1 MRRKRHRPIFVRK
14 CDYCGTQLQLNE
26 PNSDSY
32 VVTAEHKYFCKIHHV
47 GEEPIKDCL
56 EDYIRSK
63 KNAKTLQEKKES
75 SLWTQQK
82 VGFQN
87 KENEKEK
94 VLTDR
99 KTAIRKLDELKQF
112 LNKNDQLFK
121 QKKEELGA

>member
-63 KNAKTLQEKKES
+63 KNVQKKEKES

-99 KTAIRKLDELKQF
+99 KTAIKKLDELKQF
-112 LNKNDQLFK
+112 LNKKK
-121 QKKEELGA
+121 QASFQKRPS

>member
-14 CDYCGTQLQLNE
+14 CDFCRTELQLNE

-63 KNAKTLQEKKES
+63 KNVQKKEKES

-112 LNKNDQLFK
+112 LSKKK
-121 QKKEELGA
+121 QASFQKRPS

>member
-14 CDYCGTQLQLNE
+14 CDYCGAQLQLNE

-63 KNAKTLQEKKES
+63 KNAKALQKEKES
-75 SLWTQQK
+75 ILRTQQK
-82 VGFQN
+82 VSFQD

-112 LNKNDQLFK
+112 LTKKK
-121 QKKEELGA
+121 QASFQK

>member
-63 KNAKTLQEKKES
+63 KNVQKKEKES

-87 KENEKEK
+87 EEKEK

-112 LNKNDQLFK
+112 LTKKK
-121 QKKEELGA
+121 QASFQKRPS

>member
-63 KNAKTLQEKKES
+63 KNVQKKEKES

-112 LNKNDQLFK
+112 LNKKK
-121 QKKEELGA
+121 QASFQKRPS

>member
-14 CDYCGTQLQLNE
+14 CDYCGTELQLNE

-32 VVTAEHKYFCKIHHV
+32 VVTAEHKTFCKIHHV

-63 KNAKTLQEKKES
+63 KNVQKKEKES

-82 VGFQN
+82 VGFQD

-112 LNKNDQLFK
+112 LNKKK
-121 QKKEELGA
+121 QASFQKTPS

>member
-14 CDYCGTQLQLNE
+14 CDYCGAQLQLNE

-87 KENEKEK
+87 EEKEK

-112 LNKNDQLFK
+112 LNKKK
-121 QKKEELGA
+121 QASFQKRPS

>member
-63 KNAKTLQEKKES
+63 KNVQKKEKES

-94 VLTDR
+94 ILTDR

-112 LNKNDQLFK
+112 LNKKK
-121 QKKEELGA
+121 QASFQKIPS